1 MSRAHLAASVAA
13 ACTLTLGTVP
23 VHAQGK
29 GPGGYPLK
37 PIRFIVPFAPG
48 GTTDLI
54 ARMIGNEMSD
64 AVGQQWVVDNRGGAG
79 GTIAA
84 DIVAR
89 AAGDGYT
96 IMLNHQGMAFN
107 KTLYPKLPFDTAKAF
122 TAISLVGVTPNVLV
136 VNNKVPAKSLK
147 ELLAHA
153 RKNPGKINWGSAG
166 NATSLHVGLALFQS
180 ATGTSIT
187 HVPYK
192 GTAPALVDVVGGQIN
207 AMYTTSISAEVHIKS
222 GRLKVLGV
230 AGPKRQDVLPD
241 VPTLAEQGITGADA
255 IVWFGLVAP
264 VKTPRAV
271 IDVLNREANLAL
283 AAADVRKRLDSLGLI
298 VGGGSVKELDDFMKN
313 EVSRLLK
320 LVKLGALTRD

>member
-1 MSRAHLAASVAA
+1 MNAFRKLAFGSAGLL
-13 ACTLTLGTVP
+13 CLTALP
-23 VHAQGK
+23 VTTFAQGS
-29 GPGGYPLK
+29 YPTK
-37 PIRFIVPFAPG
+37 PIRLIVPFAPG
-48 GTTDLI
+48 ASNDII
-54 ARMIGNEMSD
+54 ARLLGQKLSESM
-64 AVGQQWVVDNRGGAG
+64 GQQFVVDNRAGAG
-79 GTIAA
+79 GSLGA
-84 DIVAR
+84 DLVAKAEPNGYTLLLANPGPNINNPTLRKNNPYRFEDFDPIVFLGYAPLIIVANP
-89 AAGDGYT
+89 D
-96 IMLNHQGMAFN
+96 F
-107 KTLYPKLPFDTAKAF
+107 
-122 TAISLVGVTPNVLV
+122 
-136 VNNKVPAKSLK
+136 PASNAR

-153 RKNPGKINWGSAG
+153 RKNPGKINWGSSG

-255 IVWFGLVAP
+255 IVWFGLVVP

-298 VGGGSVKELDDFMKN
+298 VGGGSVKEFDDFMKN

>member
-1 MSRAHLAASVAA
+1 MNAFRKLAFGSAGLL
-13 ACTLTLGTVP
+13 CLTALP
-23 VHAQGK
+23 VTTFAQGS
-29 GPGGYPLK
+29 YPTK
-37 PIRFIVPFAPG
+37 PIRLIVPFAPG
-48 GTTDLI
+48 ASNDII
-54 ARMIGNEMSD
+54 ARL
-64 AVGQQWVVDNRGGAG
+64 VGQKLSESMGQQFVVDNRAGAG
-79 GTIAA
+79 GSLGA
-84 DIVAR
+84 DLVAKAEPNGYTLLLANPGPNINNPTLRKNNPYRFEDFDPIVFLGYAPLIIVANP
-89 AAGDGYT
+89 D
-96 IMLNHQGMAFN
+96 F
-107 KTLYPKLPFDTAKAF
+107 
-122 TAISLVGVTPNVLV
+122 
-136 VNNKVPAKSLK
+136 PASNAK

-153 RKNPGKINWGSAG
+153 RKNPGKINWGSSG

>member
-1 MSRAHLAASVAA
+1 MNAFRKLAFGSAGLLW
-13 ACTLTLGTVP
+13 LTALP
-23 VHAQGK
+23 VTTFAQGS
-29 GPGGYPLK
+29 YPTK
-37 PIRFIVPFAPG
+37 PIRLIVPFAPG
-48 GTTDLI
+48 ASNDII
-54 ARMIGNEMSD
+54 ARL
-64 AVGQQWVVDNRGGAG
+64 VGQKLSESMGQQFVVDNRAGAG
-79 GTIAA
+79 GSLGA
-84 DIVAR
+84 DLVAKAEPNGYTLLLANPGPNINNPTLRKNNPYRFEDFDPIVFLGYAPLIIVANP
-89 AAGDGYT
+89 D
-96 IMLNHQGMAFN
+96 F
-107 KTLYPKLPFDTAKAF
+107 
-122 TAISLVGVTPNVLV
+122 
-136 VNNKVPAKSLK
+136 PASNAK

-153 RKNPGKINWGSAG
+153 RKNPGKINWGSSG

>member
-1 MSRAHLAASVAA
+1 MNAFRKLAIGSAGLL
-13 ACTLTLGTVP
+13 CLTALPATTF
-23 VHAQGK
+23 AQGS
-29 GPGGYPLK
+29 YPTK
-37 PIRFIVPFAPG
+37 PIRLIVPFAPG
-48 GTTDLI
+48 ASNDII
-54 ARMIGNEMSD
+54 ARL
-64 AVGQQWVVDNRGGAG
+64 VGQKLSESMGQQFVVDNRAGAG
-79 GTIAA
+79 GSLGA
-84 DIVAR
+84 DLVAKAEPNGYTLLLANPGPNINNPTLRKNNPYRFEDFDPIVFLGYAPLIIVANPDFPVSN
-89 AAGDGYT
+89 A
-96 IMLNHQGMAFN
+96 
-107 KTLYPKLPFDTAKAF
+107 
-122 TAISLVGVTPNVLV
+122 
-136 VNNKVPAKSLK
+136 K

-153 RKNPGKINWGSAG
+153 RKNPGKINWGSSG

-255 IVWFGLVAP
+255 IVWFGLAAP
-264 VKTPRAV
+264 AKTPRAV
-271 IDVLNREANLAL
+271 IDALNREANLAL
-283 AAADVRKRLDSLGLI
+283 AAADARKRLDSLGLI
-298 VGGGSVKELDDFMKN
+298 VGGGSVKEFDDFMKN

>member
-1 MSRAHLAASVAA
+1 MNAFRKLAFGSAGLL
-13 ACTLTLGTVP
+13 CLTALP
-23 VHAQGK
+23 VTTFAQGS
-29 GPGGYPLK
+29 YPTK
-37 PIRFIVPFAPG
+37 PIRLIVPFAPG
-48 GTTDLI
+48 ASNDII
-54 ARMIGNEMSD
+54 ARL
-64 AVGQQWVVDNRGGAG
+64 VGQKLSESMGQQFVVDNRAGAG
-79 GTIAA
+79 GSLGA
-84 DIVAR
+84 DLVAKAEPNGYTLLLANPGPNINNPTLRKNNPYRFEDFDPIVFLGYAPLIIVANP
-89 AAGDGYT
+89 D
-96 IMLNHQGMAFN
+96 F
-107 KTLYPKLPFDTAKAF
+107 
-122 TAISLVGVTPNVLV
+122 
-136 VNNKVPAKSLK
+136 PASNAK

-153 RKNPGKINWGSAG
+153 RKNPGKINWGSSG

-298 VGGGSVKELDDFMKN
+298 VGGGSVKEFDDFMKN

>member
-1 MSRAHLAASVAA
+1 MNAFRKLAFGSAGLL
-13 ACTLTLGTVP
+13 CLTALP
-23 VHAQGK
+23 VTTFAQGS
-29 GPGGYPLK
+29 YPTK
-37 PIRFIVPFAPG
+37 PIRLIVPFAPG
-48 GTTDLI
+48 ASNDII
-54 ARMIGNEMSD
+54 ARLLGQKLSESM
-64 AVGQQWVVDNRGGAG
+64 GQQFVVDNRAGAG
-79 GTIAA
+79 GSLGA
-84 DIVAR
+84 DLVAKAEPNGYTLLLANPGPNINNPTLRKNNPYRFEDFDPIVFLGYAPLIIVANP
-89 AAGDGYT
+89 D
-96 IMLNHQGMAFN
+96 F
-107 KTLYPKLPFDTAKAF
+107 
-122 TAISLVGVTPNVLV
+122 
-136 VNNKVPAKSLK
+136 PASNAK

-153 RKNPGKINWGSAG
+153 RKNPGKINWGSSG

-298 VGGGSVKELDDFMKN
+298 VGGGSVKEFDDFMKN

>member
-1 MSRAHLAASVAA
+1 MNAFRKLAFGSAGLL
-13 ACTLTLGTVP
+13 CLTALPLTTF
-23 VHAQGK
+23 AQGS
-29 GPGGYPLK
+29 YPTK
-37 PIRFIVPFAPG
+37 PIRLIVPFAPG
-48 GTTDLI
+48 ASNDII
-54 ARMIGNEMSD
+54 ARL
-64 AVGQQWVVDNRGGAG
+64 VGQKLSESMGQQFVVDNRAGAG
-79 GTIAA
+79 GSLGA
-84 DIVAR
+84 DLVAKAEPNGYTLLLANPGPNINNPTLRKNNPYRFEDFDPIVFLGYAPLIIVANP
-89 AAGDGYT
+89 D
-96 IMLNHQGMAFN
+96 F
-107 KTLYPKLPFDTAKAF
+107 
-122 TAISLVGVTPNVLV
+122 
-136 VNNKVPAKSLK
+136 PASNAK

-153 RKNPGKINWGSAG
+153 RKNPGKINWGSSG